1 MDVPSL
7 LDAKEMMR
15 KLERRL
21 NICVMPAQ
29 LQIIELFNRPI
40 VSCADTSW

>member
-1 MDVPSL
+1 MDHSL

-21 NICVMPAQ
+21 NICVMSAQ

-40 VSCADTSW
+40 ASCAYTSW